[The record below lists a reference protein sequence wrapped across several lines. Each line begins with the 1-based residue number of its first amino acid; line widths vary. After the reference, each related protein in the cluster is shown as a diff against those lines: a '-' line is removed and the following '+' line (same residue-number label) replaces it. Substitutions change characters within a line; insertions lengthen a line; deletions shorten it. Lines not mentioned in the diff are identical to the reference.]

1 MRFATIVILSA
12 THCAKLPT
20 VNETF
25 ERALGNFRLGGAVV
39 GLAGQGL
46 TLSAN
51 GGSPLAITQNGS
63 YQFDVALRDKS
74 PYAITIAQQPQNPKQ
89 TCTLSNASGVLQSE
103 AINNV
108 DVNCVSAPFRVGG
121 TVLGLIGGSVKIQ
134 LNASEELTLSANG
147 TFQFTQTIAD
157 GTMYNVQVTQ
167 NPGSPAQT
175 CSASKN
181 KANVRSKDVTDVAIV
196 CATQNFTIGGFVAG
210 LTGSGLKLS
219 LNGGPDLTAAAG
231 FFTFPQV
238 IADNS
243 AFNVQ
248 ITTQPT
254 NPAQTCTVSNNQN
267 ILQGGNITN
276 VQVQCGSQSYAVSG
290 TVTGLVGQ
298 GFTLQ
303 INGGSELLVGA
314 NGAITFPA
322 MADGSAYN
330 VQVLSQPTLPTQVC
344 GVVNNKGTIAG
355 AAVTDVQV
363 ICSVQAYQISGYIA
377 GLSGGTVTLVN
388 NENNDEIMNVGNGFF
403 NFARL
408 IPDGSA
414 YSVAVKNQP
423 LSPLQFCSILNSTG
437 AISGGSVGNIFGY
450 CQLAYQVGGTVTGL
464 AGQGLALQINGTE
477 IKTIATNGSYNF
489 TYGLPGAATYSVQV
503 LNNPKGLSQTCVVT
517 NGFGTMPSSAVSNV
531 NISCTTDY
539 FAVTGT
545 VRGLAGNGLTLQNN
559 GANDVVLNTTG
570 ADINFA
576 FATQIDGSG
585 YDITILNQP
594 SSPPQNCIVSA
605 SGTSASGT
613 VSGGNKT
620 GLLIDCAPDAPGQ
633 PDLLAADDS
642 GSSDSDNITNRTT
655 ALTFQGNAEANS
667 TVTLMNGA
675 TQIATTTANGSGFWQ
690 VDVNLTEA
698 VYNLTARATNAA
710 GFTSADSPALLVT
723 VDVTAPLVPT
733 IPDLQDADDTGTSVL
748 DDRTNVTTNL
758 TFTGNGESGQL
769 VQLLEGAT
777 ILGSGLAT
785 GGTYTIDLALAAGIR
800 NITARVMDAAGNIS
814 GASLPLSVTIDTTA
828 PTVALSYNQSGNTT
842 GPFAAGSLTVTATYS
857 EAPNGT
863 PNITVDQPGS
873 SDVTT
878 AMLPTANPLVFTYT
892 YTVTADNGGAFQDGT
907 ATVSLSATTDTAGNS
922 SQAPTNASFGIA
934 TAGPAITSAVLA
946 NSNAY
951 IDVTFSSGVY
961 TNSGPPSGAVHTGD
975 FLLDFSANAGPA
987 SGATI
992 SSVKKPDNTVEASA
1006 SALTGGETVVRFFLA
1021 ITCSPPVP
1029 CNPSGAETINIRM
1042 FDANSIYDLSNNP
1055 AKASV
1060 ATGAKF
1066 LFDKK
1071 VPTITAVTPNT
1082 VLKDSNVGSV
1092 SVSITFSEAMDT
1104 TFNPSQTLTVGATPY
1119 TITGSS
1125 WSVGNTV
1132 WTGSFAFTDLNATA
1146 TGSYTI
1152 SGFRDIASNVIATNT
1167 SYTINVDT
1175 QNPVFSAV
1183 APANSASANTTAV
1196 SYTLSEAL
1204 QAGTVTWTRTGGST
1218 DGSSPHTQTLV
1229 PAELASG
1236 TFSGVL
1242 TNPPTLVS
1250 GAVYTITFNGSDA
1263 NGNAAPTVTRT
1274 GFTFDTSKPTV
1285 SSVSVTALRDADVG
1299 SKSVSITFSEA
1310 MNTAVNPSPT
1320 ITGLASAYT
1329 ITGSAWSVGNTVWT
1343 GAFTFIDNNEAATG
1357 TYNIS
1362 TFQDAQGNVMN
1373 ADTARTVTVDTR
1385 NPAITGRTLHSQNNY
1400 IDVTF
1405 DQGVYTNSAGA
1416 GALIVSDLVLT
1427 FTQNGGG
1434 ATAATI
1440 ASVTK
1445 TTGSALTGGETT
1457 IRCNL
1462 SITGT
1467 ATGVETITVRPAA
1480 SQIFDSVGNAAPIT
1494 TVTASINLNPGDILP
1509 PTITLVQT
1517 LDSNGNGRID
1527 AYKITFSEN
1536 IVDSSFPGFTA
1547 NNNLGTVTTAW
1558 LVAGYTN
1565 VQLAHGTTA
1574 PTGQTDVLNDNVIY
1588 LKFSEFANGYD
1599 TGAKPDLTTTASPG
1613 VKDLANN
1620 TMAQLFTATVT
1631 ESDTA
1636 APIITAAE
1644 GTVGYNRVWL
1654 AFSEAVDNSAAIGCL
1669 TTITQTALS
1678 YNNIAAGGATAVSAT
1693 PWDDENGCDA
1703 LVRFNT
1709 NANLLTADANGSGDR
1724 VGAASATAIYDAA
1737 GNAMTTTQVSLTASA
1752 GVFTALYPTN
1762 GLNWM
1767 DYIRNNGT
1775 TVFNANSTACT
1786 GSETGGYYKCLHGGA
1801 MRVESLPTGNTDCTG
1816 VTAIDSLD
1824 AFNWVCDTSTNPVR
1838 MVSTALNE
1846 TKNLSDLIDWGTCGG
1861 TDLSPCKWK
1870 QMTLRIFRNGN
1881 EIKVTP
1887 PRYWAANNIVR
1898 RVVSGIPVSLNTS
1911 GTIHVIM
1918 TNTDATFSISA
1929 KNALV
1934 VQSGSKVANTTN
1946 NPVVGGGSADF
1957 SWIEG
1962 EFEQQNT
1969 GNACFRVG
1977 GKFQVVRNASARG
1990 LNSPSFRIQT
2000 SADNVLLFNTA
2011 VGYSPSSENY
2021 LLDSPNYATLTKIRG
2036 ANTTVKLFDTGGT
2049 GSVIHNALGIGAG
2062 SQGIAA
2068 TSGINVTVLNS
2079 TVGMLT
2085 GAGFTGS
2092 ATNGGGVLMNFL
2104 SAQTGSS
2111 GITQANTKFSHLN
2124 IAAAHAATSG
2134 VLVQNTAAHY
2144 WGGLLRFG
2152 SNTGKNCD
2160 TSATTAT
2167 LAGLVDTTCA
2177 NGGASDATFTSGIT
2191 MAGTFVG
2198 RVTTND
2204 AVNTSDTNGTA
2215 PFASGNNWLNFAND
2229 YRLWGKD
2236 GTAITDSTTRG
2247 SCTSGTCRIWDMR
2260 LTSTDTGAGGAAVAY
2275 NVNALPYGNQAY
2287 SHAWYSATA
2296 PTAQSSCDNYAAIG
2310 STFVAS
2316 GGACSYPGYKT
2327 NSACTGA
2334 TGNWS
2339 AAKCVSTFIPN
2350 ATEFIGD
2357 GVGNENGLCES
2368 NEVCLFTPNI
2378 GAYQGEETNP
2388 TVNCP
2393 AGTTYRWWGKTY
2405 CKENFIDG
2413 TVAGVTL
2420 LRFDTNGID
2429 GSGNPVAWTPRM
2441 LPISMD
2447 SVRWWL
2453 DASQGAYSDAGATL
2467 ASNGQTV
2474 QQWNDQS
2481 GGARHG
2487 SSATAGNRP
2496 TYVTGAINGRPVLR
2510 FDGTSDQLS
2519 FNGNFFLNT
2528 AYTLIVVAK
2537 ITSNKADNWFLAGD
2551 TNDANAE
2558 LRLGF
2563 LSTSSFQLG
2572 QGSNSL
2578 AVTESASGNADI
2590 YLGSLNT
2597 STGRA
2602 IRKNGTLLTS
2612 DANTSTVYSY
2622 TNSRIGRRGAG
2633 FFFQG
2638 DIAEIIAFN
2647 KELSQTEREMVQ
2659 CYLGKKYSIA
2669 LSHSC
2674 P

>member
-1 MRFATIVILSA
+1 MKNLTPQPPLLKERGRSVAEGVRLFTFAVILSA

-51 GGSPLAITQNGS
+51 GGSPLAISQNGS
-63 YQFDVALRDKS
+63 YQFDVALRDRS
-74 PYAITIAQQPQNPKQ
+74 PYTITVSQQPQNPKQ
-89 TCTLSNASGVLQSE
+89 TCTLTNASGVISSD

-108 DVNCVSAPFRVGG
+108 DVNCVSAPYRVGG

-134 LNASEELTLSANG
+134 LNATEELTLGANG
-147 TFQFTQTIAD
+147 TFQFTQTIPD
-157 GTMYNVQVTQ
+157 GTTYNVQVTQ

-248 ITTQPT
+248 ITAQPT

-276 VQVQCGSQSYAVSG
+276 VQVQCGSTSYPVSG

-303 INGGSELLVGA
+303 INGGSELLVGT
-314 NGAITFPA
+314 NGAIAFPA

-344 GVVNNKGTIAG
+344 GVVNNKGTISG
-355 AAVTDVQV
+355 AAVSDVQV

-423 LSPLQFCSILNSTG
+423 LSPLQFCSVLNSTG
-437 AISGGSVGNIFGY
+437 VISGGSVGNIFGY
-450 CQLAYQVGGTVTGL
+450 CQIAYQVGGTVTGL

-539 FAVTGT
+539 FSVTGT
-545 VRGLAGNGLTLQNN
+545 VRGLTGNGLTLQNN
-559 GANDVVLNTTG
+559 GGNDIVLNTTG
-570 ADINFA
+570 ADINFT
-576 FATQIDGSG
+576 FPTQIDGSG
-585 YDITILNQP
+585 YSITVLNQP
-594 SSPPQNCIVSA
+594 ASPPQNCVVSA

-613 VSGGNKT
+613 VSGGNRT
-620 GLLIDCAPDAPGQ
+620 GLLIDCAPDAPGM
-633 PDLLAADDS
+633 PDLIAADDT
-642 GSSDSDNITNRTT
+642 GSSNSDNITNQTSG
-655 ALTFQGNAEANS
+655 LTISGSAEPNA
-667 TVTLMNGA
+667 TVTLVNGA
-675 TQIATTTANGSGFWQ
+675 TQIATTTANGSGLWQ
-690 VDVNLTEA
+690 VDVNLTEG
-698 VYNLTARATNAA
+698 VYNLAARATNAA
-710 GFTSADSPALLVT
+710 GFNSADSP
-723 VDVTAPLVPT
+723 
-733 IPDLQDADDTGTSVL
+733 I
-748 DDRTNVTTNL
+748 
-758 TFTGNGESGQL
+758 
-769 VQLLEGAT
+769 
-777 ILGSGLAT
+777 
-785 GGTYTIDLALAAGIR
+785 LAL
-800 NITARVMDAAGNIS
+800 TV
-814 GASLPLSVTIDTTA
+814 DTTA
-828 PTVALSYNQSGNTT
+828 PNVPSVPDLAAASDTGTNTDNLTNLTSGLIIEGTADAGATVQILNGLSVLGSGTAGAGSYAIPINLSAGVTTLTSRGIDPAGNLSAVSAGLAVTVDTTAPAVALSYNQSGNTA
-842 GPFAAGSLTVTATYS
+842 GPFAVGSLTIMATFD
-857 EAPNGT
+857 EAPTTT
-863 PNITVDQPGS
+863 PTISINQPGS
-873 SDVTT
+873 TDVTNVAMT
-878 AMLPTANPLVFTYT
+878 ATGNPLVFTYA
-892 YTVTADNGGAFQDGT
+892 YTVVSDNGTTFQDGT
-907 ATVSLSATTDTAGNS
+907 ALVSLSATTDSAGNAA
-922 SQAPTNASFGIA
+922 QAPTNAAFGIS
-934 TAGPAITSAVLA
+934 TAGPIITSATLA

-951 IDVTFSSGVY
+951 IDVTFSAGVF
-961 TNSGPPSGAVHTGD
+961 TTLGSGAVTLAD
-975 FLLDFSANAGPA
+975 FNLAFLQNSGQATAVSLISA
-987 SGATI
+987 
-992 SSVKKPDNTVEASA
+992 KRPDNIVEAAA
-1006 SALTGGETVVRFFLA
+1006 SALAGGETTVRFFLA
-1021 ITCSPPVP
+1021 ITGT
-1029 CNPSGAETINIRM
+1029 PSGQETINIQV
-1042 FDANSIYDLSNNP
+1042 ANGTAIYDTVNP
-1055 AKASV
+1055 ARASV
-1060 ATGAKF
+1060 STG
-1066 LFDKK
+1066 LRSLNDK
-1071 VPTITAVTPNT
+1071 VIPTITAVTPVSPAT
-1082 VLKDSNVGSV
+1082 TLKDSSVGSV
-1092 SVSITFSEAMDT
+1092 SVSITFSEAMKT
-1104 TFNPSQTLTVGATPY
+1104 TLNPSPTISGLASAY
-1119 TITGSS
+1119 TITGSA

-1132 WTGSFAFTDLNATA
+1132 WTGTFTLNDGNETA
-1146 TGSYTI
+1146 TGTYNI
-1152 SGFRDIASNVIATNT
+1152 SSFEDAAGNVIAAST
-1167 SYTINVDT
+1167 SYAINVDT
-1175 QNPVFSAV
+1175 QNPIFSAV
-1183 APANSASANTTAV
+1183 APASSTSANTTTV

-1204 QAGTVTWTRTGGST
+1204 QTGTVTWTRTGGT
-1218 DGSSPHTQTLV
+1218 ADGASPHVRSLSAGERTLG
-1229 PAELASG
+1229 PHSGILAS
-1236 TFSGVL
+1236 
-1242 TNPPTLVS
+1242 PPTLVS

-1263 NGNAAPTVTRT
+1263 NGNAAPTVTQT
-1274 GFTFDTSKPTV
+1274 GFTFDTAKPTV
-1285 SSVSVTALRDADVG
+1285 SSVSVATLKDADVG

-1329 ITGSAWSVGNTVWT
+1329 ISGSTWSVGNTVWT
-1343 GAFTFIDNNEAATG
+1343 GSFTFIDSNEAATG

-1373 ADTARTVTVDTR
+1373 ADATRTVTVDTR
-1385 NPAITGRTLHSQNNY
+1385 NPAITGRTLHAQNNY
-1400 IDVTF
+1400 IDVVF
-1405 DQGVYTNSAGA
+1405 DQGVFTNSAGT
-1416 GALIVSDLVLT
+1416 GALIASDLVLT

-1434 ATAATI
+1434 AMGVTI
-1440 ASVTK
+1440 SSLTK

-1457 IRCNL
+1457 VRCNL
-1462 SITGT
+1462 AISGT
-1467 ATGVETITVRPAA
+1467 ATGVEAITVRPAA
-1480 SQIFDSVGNAAPIT
+1480 SQIFDSVGNAAPIS
-1494 TVTASINLNPGDILP
+1494 TVTASVNLNPGDIVG

-1536 IVDSSFPGFTA
+1536 VLDSTFPGFTA

-1574 PTGQTDVLNDNVIY
+1574 PAGQTDVLNDNVIY
-1588 LKFSEFANGYD
+1588 LKFAEFSNGFD
-1599 TGAKPDLTTTASPG
+1599 TGAKPDLTTTASSG
-1613 VKDLANN
+1613 LKDLNNN
-1620 TMAQLFTATVT
+1620 TIAQLFTATVT
-1631 ESDTA
+1631 EADTA

-1644 GTVGYNRVWL
+1644 GTVGENQVWL
-1654 AFSEAVDNSAAIGCL
+1654 TFSEAVDNSVAVGCL
-1669 TTITQTALS
+1669 TTLTNTNFTYANNGSGAASITAP
-1678 YNNIAAGGATAVSAT
+1678 
-1693 PWDDENGCDA
+1693 PWDDENGCDG
-1703 LVRFNT
+1703 LIRFST
-1709 NANLLTADANGSGDR
+1709 NANLLASDANGTGDR
-1724 VGAASATAIYDAA
+1724 INASATQVYDAA
-1737 GNAMTTTQVSLTASA
+1737 ANAMGNAQVYLTASA
-1752 GVFTALYPTN
+1752 GVFAALYPTN

-1801 MRVESLPTGNTDCTG
+1801 MRIESLPTGNTDCTG
-1816 VTAIDSLD
+1816 VTAMDSLD
-1824 AFNWVCDTSTNPVR
+1824 AFNWVCDTSTTPVR

-1881 EIKVTP
+1881 EIKITP

-1898 RVVSGIPVSLNTS
+1898 RVLSGISVSLNTS

-1918 TNTDATFSISA
+1918 TNTDATFSVSA

-1934 VQSGSKVANTTN
+1934 VQSGSKVSNTTN

-1962 EFEQQNT
+1962 VFEQQNS

-1990 LNSPSFRIQT
+1990 LSSPSFRIQT

-2011 VGYSPSSENY
+2011 VGYSPNSENY

-2036 ANTTVKLFDTGGT
+2036 ANTNVKLFDSGGT

-2062 SQGIAA
+2062 SQGIPV

-2079 TVGMLT
+2079 TVGLLT

-2124 IAAAHAATSG
+2124 IAAAHAAASG

-2144 WGGLLRFG
+2144 WGGLLQFG
-2152 SNTGKNCD
+2152 SNIAKNCD
-2160 TSATTAT
+2160 TSAVTAA

-2177 NGGASDATFTSGIT
+2177 NAGPSDATYTAGIT

-2204 AVNTSDTNGTA
+2204 TVNSSDTNGAA

-2236 GTAITDSTTRG
+2236 GTDITDTATRG
-2247 SCTSGTCRIWDMR
+2247 SCTSGTCRIWDLR
-2260 LTSTDTGAGGAAVAY
+2260 LLSTDTGAGGAAVAY

-2287 SHAWYSATA
+2287 SHAWYTATA

-2310 STFVAS
+2310 STYVAT
-2316 GGACSYPGYKT
+2316 GGVCSYPGYKT
-2327 NSACTGA
+2327 ASACTGA

-2405 CKENFIDG
+2405 CKENFING
-2413 TVAGVTL
+2413 TVTGVTL

-2429 GSGNPVAWTPRM
+2429 GSGNPVAWTPK
-2441 LPISMD
+2441 L
-2447 SVRWWL
+2447 
-2453 DASQGAYSDAGATL
+2453 
-2467 ASNGQTV
+2467 
-2474 QQWNDQS
+2474 
-2481 GGARHG
+2481 
-2487 SSATAGNRP
+2487 
-2496 TYVTGAINGRPVLR
+2496 
-2510 FDGTSDQLS
+2510 
-2519 FNGNFFLNT
+2519 
-2528 AYTLIVVAK
+2528 
-2537 ITSNKADNWFLAGD
+2537 
-2551 TNDANAE
+2551 
-2558 LRLGF
+2558 
-2563 LSTSSFQLG
+2563 
-2572 QGSNSL
+2572 
-2578 AVTESASGNADI
+2578 
-2590 YLGSLNT
+2590 
-2597 STGRA
+2597 
-2602 IRKNGTLLTS
+2602 
-2612 DANTSTVYSY
+2612 
-2622 TNSRIGRRGAG
+2622 
-2633 FFFQG
+2633 
-2638 DIAEIIAFN
+2638 
-2647 KELSQTEREMVQ
+2647 
-2659 CYLGKKYSIA
+2659 
-2669 LSHSC
+2669 
-2674 P
+2674 